1 MMPEG
6 VEHSMA
12 RNVVVEVDC
21 VTDSMMPE
29 GVEHVEAKAGA
40 ATRVR

>member
-6 VEHSMA
+6 VEHPA
-12 RNVVVEVDC
+12 TENTIPPGVD

-29 GVEHVEAKAGA
+29 GVEHTFSSSAIS
-40 ATRVR
+40 

>member
-6 VEHSMA
+6 VEHKTGHKGA
-12 RNVVVEVDC
+12 FVRAK

-29 GVEHVEAKAGA
+29 GVEHS
-40 ATRVR
+40 T